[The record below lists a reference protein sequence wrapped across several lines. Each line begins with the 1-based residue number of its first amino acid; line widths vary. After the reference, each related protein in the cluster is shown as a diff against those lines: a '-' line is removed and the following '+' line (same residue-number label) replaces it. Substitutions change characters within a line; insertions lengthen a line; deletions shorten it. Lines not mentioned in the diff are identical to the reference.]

1 MDVSENGLRM
11 KLMLTDWILNCF
23 YFISD
28 IAPLGSLLHLVNL
41 NLKGNPV
48 SEKED
53 YKEKVIYQINGMGK

>member
-1 MDVSENGLRM
+1 MSENGLRM